1 MKVKEIDSKDIV
13 DLIRQYAFD
22 NPDFYC
28 LEGSFPFKGDRVRY
42 TITNANVRTKDS
54 KLKGLRK

>member
-1 MKVKEIDSKDIV
+1 MKIKEIDSKDLV

-28 LEGSFPFKGDRVRY
+28 LEGSFPFKGDRVKY
-42 TITNANVRTKDS
+42 KIENANVRKEMN
-54 KLKGLRK
+54 K